1 MLLCSA
7 HTVRHRARRCARFA
21 VPHACRTPLA
31 RRPNSLSTN
40 VNPPCCEPCPRRA
53 PLVPTVPPAP
63 ATAAH
68 SPQGSHA
75 TPEPAV
81 HHPQVSHAMPE
92 PACLPA
98 EVLKPQTSISLQ
110 SISNFMFSLPNSS
123 KGCEGATVPA
133 QTALAL
139 RNWHSISN
147 FIVSLPNVSEKDV
160 KGLLFRKQPR
170 TVEFRLYEIG
180 KAFQTLSSAYRTQVK
195 RT

>member
-1 MLLCSA
+1 MFLCSA
-7 HTVRHRARRCARFA
+7 HTTRHRN
-21 VPHACRTPLA
+21 RTNVPLA

-170 TVEFRLYEIG
+170 TVDSFRFSEIG
-180 KAFQTLSSAYRTQVK
+180 KAIQTLSSAYRTLVR

>member
-1 MLLCSA
+1 MFLCSA
-7 HTVRHRARRCARFA
+7 HTTRHRNRPN
-21 VPHACRTPLA
+21 VPLA

-75 TPEPAV
+75 TPEPA
-81 HHPQVSHAMPE
+81 
-92 PACLPA
+92 CLPA

-123 KGCEGATVPA
+123 KGCEGTAVPA
-133 QTALAL
+133 AGSFNFTEFAKHFKLYCQLAE
-139 RNWHSISN
+139 R
-147 FIVSLPNVSEKDV
+147 KR
-160 KGLLFRKQPR
+160 KGREGTTFP
-170 TVEFRLYEIG
+170 
-180 KAFQTLSSAYRTQVK
+180 
-195 RT
+195 